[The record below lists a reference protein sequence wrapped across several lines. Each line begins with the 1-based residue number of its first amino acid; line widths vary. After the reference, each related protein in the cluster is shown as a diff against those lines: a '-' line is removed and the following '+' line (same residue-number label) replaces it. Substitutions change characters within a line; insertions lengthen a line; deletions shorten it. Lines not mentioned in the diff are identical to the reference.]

1 MQLSTDIEAKYA
13 LRHVASR
20 WLSIKRPLLRVLE
33 QWENLDE
40 YFCNFLPNQSLFQ
53 TQVKNTNRYKKIIEF
68 IKHPTSKAG
77 VCFIAFIANDFE
89 EYLVQ
94 MQTNE
99 PMVHIMYEKM
109 SSLVFNLMK
118 KIYHPKCFNNIC

>member
-1 MQLSTDIEAKYA
+1 MWVAMPPLGRQNLS
-13 LRHVASR
+13 
-20 WLSIKRPLLRVLE
+20 LE
-33 QWENLDE
+33 
-40 YFCNFLPNQSLFQ
+40 SL
-53 TQVKNTNRYKKIIEF
+53 ELE
-68 IKHPTSKAG
+68 SKAG

-118 KIYHPKCFNNIC
+118 KNYHPKCFNNIC